1 MLTADVFQKIVDA
14 AISLEHKTYHTG
26 GNAALMANKYVSS
39 LIFII
44 VLMWGLAWLSV
55 GARLCLE
62 ELLVTSW
69 DLFYIVMVIQIVL
82 WRIN

>member
-44 VLMWGLAWLSV
+44 VLMWGSLAERGCPVMLGGAV
-55 GARLCLE
+55 GDKLGS
-62 ELLVTSW
+62 LLHRDGNSNCFVA
-69 DLFYIVMVIQIVL
+69 
-82 WRIN
+82 N